1 MPCDPHASTPGKD
14 QRMNVLRVDPQ
25 TPDPAELGPAVD
37 ALRQGRLVAFPTE
50 TVYGLGA
57 HALDPAAVG
66 RIYAAKGRPGYN
78 PLIVH
83 SASAA
88 AARAL
93 ASEWPSAAEALAEAF
108 WPGPLTLVVPRA
120 PGLPDA
126 VTAGLS
132 NVGLRVPAHPVAQ
145 ALLTEAGIPVA
156 APSANRSTELSPTTA
171 EHVIRSLGDRVDW
184 VIDGGTCPVGI
195 ESTVVSVAGP
205 VPTILRPGS
214 ITQAQLADV
223 LGLVVAA
230 PSGEGGRAGGGALPS
245 PGQMDRHYA
254 PRAALRVIEP
264 GEESVLVFVQSGA
277 MVNPMPMQL
286 GGRSYDAKT
295 AVLTR
300 GQAEYPGARM
310 VRMPADPQSFGAML
324 YATLHELDDLG
335 VERILVERV
344 PDGPEWDAVRDRLR
358 RASHGSG

>member
-1 MPCDPHASTPGKD
+1 
-14 QRMNVLRVDPQ
+14 MNVLRVDPVA
-25 TPDPAELGPAVD
+25 PDPEALRPAVE

-57 HALDPAAVG
+57 HAMDPAAVG
-66 RIYAAKGRPGYN
+66 RIYAAKGRPGNN

-83 SASAA
+83 LASTEAARRMAAEWTAA
-88 AARAL
+88 AASL
-93 ASEWPSAAEALAEAF
+93 AQAF

-132 NVGLRVPAHPVAQ
+132 TVGLRVPAHPVAH
-145 ALLTEAGIPVA
+145 ALLAAAGIPVA
-156 APSANRSTELSPTTA
+156 APSANRSTQLSPTTA
-171 EHVIRSLGDRVDW
+171 EHVLRGLGDRVD
-184 VIDGGTCPVGI
+184 VVVDGGACPVGI
-195 ESTVVSVAGP
+195 ESTVVSVATP

-214 ITQAQLADV
+214 ITQEQIADV
-223 LGLVVAA
+223 LGIVVSA
-230 PSGEGGRAGGGALPS
+230 AGGEVRPGEALPS
-245 PGQMDRHYA
+245 PGQMERHYA

-277 MVNPMPMQL
+277 LVNPMPLQL
-286 GGRSYDAKT
+286 GGRSYDAST

-300 GQAEYPGARM
+300 GASEYPGART
-310 VRMPADPQSFGAML
+310 VRMPDDPRAYASVL
-324 YATLHELDDLG
+324 YATLHDLDEMG

-344 PDGPEWDAVRDRLR
+344 PEGHEWDAVRDRLR
-358 RASHGSG
+358 RASHGG

>member
-1 MPCDPHASTPGKD
+1 
-14 QRMNVLRVDPQ
+14 MNLLRVDPNA
-25 TPDPAELGPAVD
+25 PDLETLRPAVE
-37 ALRQGRLVAFPTE
+37 ALREGRLVAFPTE

-57 HALDPAAVG
+57 HALDEAAVG

-83 SASAA
+83 SASTDAARELAAGWPHAA
-88 AARAL
+88 AAL
-93 ASEWPSAAEALAEAF
+93 ADAF

-120 PGLPDA
+120 RGIPDA
-126 VTAGLS
+126 VTAGLP
-132 NVGLRVPAHPVAQ
+132 NVGLRVPAHPVAR
-145 ALLTEAGIPVA
+145 ALLREAGIPVA

-171 EHVIRSLGDRVDW
+171 EHVARSLGDRVDFI
-184 VIDGGTCPVGI
+184 IDGGSCPVGI
-195 ESTVVSVAGP
+195 ESTVVSVAGG

-214 ITQAQLADV
+214 ISQAQLAEV

-230 PSGEGGRAGGGALPS
+230 PAGTVPAGSALPS

-264 GEESVLVFVQSGA
+264 GEESVLVFVQSGSL
-277 MVNPMPMQL
+277 VNPMPLQL
-286 GGRSYDAKT
+286 GGRSYDDRT

-300 GQAEYPGARM
+300 GQGDYPGARTI
-310 VRMPADPQSFGAML
+310 RMPADPQSFGAML
-324 YATLHELDDLG
+324 YATLHELDAMG
-335 VERILVERV
+335 MERILVERV

-358 RASHGSG
+358 RASAG